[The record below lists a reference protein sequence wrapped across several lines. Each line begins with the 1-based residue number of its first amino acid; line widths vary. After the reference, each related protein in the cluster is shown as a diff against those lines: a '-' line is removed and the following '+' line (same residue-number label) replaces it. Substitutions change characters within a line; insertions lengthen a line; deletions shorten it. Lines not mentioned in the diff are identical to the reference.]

1 MRSITLRGSTLP
13 AAVLDDKVHKGLTEA
28 LQLTMTDAD
37 DRQHLVIGIAT
48 DPIST
53 RVDPTGGNTR

>member
-1 MRSITLRGSTLP
+1 MTVSISSSASPLTPSPPGSTLP
-13 AAVLDDKVHKGLTEA
+13 AAILDDKVHKGLTEA

-48 DPIST
+48 DPI
-53 RVDPTGGNTR
+53 